1 MTALHPRPK
10 VRGLTAVRIK
20 INFLIYIIK
29 KMENSMKKPTQKR
42 VKECLKDIE
51 KNFSELINAIIWYE
65 QNDMDDWSYDIIGY
79 IEKLPP
85 EKEINLLINDFFNR
99 NEKDFSI
106 YSYQKLWWSL
116 INAKLENINNIIKKS
131 LNDSKDG
138 KKLKLVFDSWYD
150 NLDKDSDTRYNI
162 MKIISK
168 SNKMNI

>member
-1 MTALHPRPK
+1 
-10 VRGLTAVRIK
+10 
-20 INFLIYIIK
+20 
-29 KMENSMKKPTQKR
+29 MKKPTQKR

-131 LNDSKDG
+131 LNDFKDG